1 MEKKNLKDLKMS
13 TYMENKDFYKNY
25 IEIFLNQNSKLN
37 LISKNDE
44 KFLWEKHICDSLAI
58 ESFFKE
64 IPLEGKK
71 LLDIGTGGG
80 FPAIPIALTYPQIE
94 VFALD
99 SIRKKINAI
108 ENIKQQLRIKNLHPI
123 CDRAEKIK
131 DKFDLITSRAVA
143 PLKVISVYALP
154 LLKNNGYFIAY
165 KSRRTNDEMEDA
177 KNILKKYQAKII
189 NIIEYKLPLT
199 EDYTR
204 NLIVIQ
210 KK

>member
-1 MEKKNLKDLKMS
+1 M
-13 TYMENKDFYKNY
+13 
-25 IEIFLNQNSKLN
+25 
-37 LISKNDE
+37 
-44 KFLWEKHICDSLAI
+44 
-58 ESFFKE
+58 
-64 IPLEGKK
+64 
-71 LLDIGTGGG
+71 
-80 FPAIPIALTYPQIE
+80 
-94 VFALD
+94 
-99 SIRKKINAI
+99 
-108 ENIKQQLRIKNLHPI
+108 
-123 CDRAEKIK
+123 
-131 DKFDLITSRAVA
+131 A

-165 KSRRTNDEMEDA
+165 KSRRTNDEIEDA